1 MKLIFLD
8 IDGTLTE
15 PGHNIPPQSALDAV
29 RAAQKAGNRVF
40 LCTGR
45 NFAMLSPL
53 LRFGFDG
60 YVASAGGY
68 VVCGDRVLFDCP
80 MSDGQFREAMR
91 LMREN
96 GILVTIE
103 TKNGSYCDGGIV
115 DLLSRVS
122 RGNSELMRWR
132 RALEQELDI
141 RPIEEYGGAPVY
153 KIIFYCEREEQLVP
167 VRKAMERDFNFV
179 VQDGFGFGCVN
190 GEIINR
196 DFDKGRGVALV
207 AKELGVDIAD
217 TVGFGDSMNDLEMIE
232 TVGKGVCMANGSETL
247 KTRADMICP
256 AVTEDGLAKA
266 FAELGLDQK

>member
-15 PGHNIPPQSALDAV
+15 PGHNVPPQSALDAV
-29 RAAQKAGNRVF
+29 RAAQRAGNRVF
-40 LCTGR
+40 LCSGR
-45 NFAMLSPL
+45 NYAMLSPL

-68 VVCGDRVLFDCP
+68 VVCGDKVLYDCP
-80 MSDGQFREAMR
+80 MSDAQFRSAMH

-103 TKNGSYCDGGIV
+103 TKDGSFCDGGIT
-115 DLLSRVS
+115 DLLGKVS
-122 RGNSELMRWR
+122 SGNSELMRWR
-132 RALEQELDI
+132 KALEEELDI
-141 RPIEEYGGAPVY
+141 RPIEEYDGSPVY
-153 KIIFYCEREEQLVP
+153 KIIVYCEHAEQLIP
-167 VRKAMERDFNFV
+167 VRAVMERTFQFVLQDNF
-179 VQDGFGFGCVN
+179 GYGCVN

-196 DFDKGRGVALV
+196 AFDKGRGVAMV
-207 AKELGVDIAD
+207 ARELGVDLAD

-232 TVGKGVCMANGSETL
+232 TVGKSVCMANGSETL
-247 KTRADMICP
+247 KRRADLVCP

-266 FAELGLDQK
+266 FAELKLY